1 MPTRSAGSLDS
12 PGSWP
17 SASWRT
23 WVRRSLTGADRR
35 LGPPTSHPSRPPHH
49 THPPFTRCHC
59 PCHPIQP
66 PPSPHAIVMTQVRTR
81 FAPSPTGRL
90 HVGNLRVAVFNHLFT
105 RRHGGRFILR
115 VEDTDVE
122 RNVEGSLEGIM
133 EDLRWAG
140 LDWDEGPGVE
150 EGGRGP
156 YRQSERGRL
165 YREAAHRL
173 EAEGRAY
180 RCFCPDEGAERE
192 RDGAAEIGCPGG
204 CRFLP
209 ATERTGRLEAGE
221 PSVLRFATPD
231 EVVSFRDEVR
241 GVIAMS
247 AKDLGDFII
256 LRADGRPTYNFAVVV
271 DDVGMEITH
280 VIRGAGHLSNTPK
293 QVLLFDALGVD
304 RPIFA
309 HLPTVLGPDRK
320 KLSKRRGAP
329 GVADFRAQGVPAD
342 AVVNYLSLLG
352 WSPGDDREILT
363 RDELVEAMDLGRI
376 GASNTIFDPEK
387 LRWVSS
393 QHLAAMPLDE
403 VARVVEP
410 YLDRTRFPLRDEQI
424 APALDAI
431 RTRLEALGEVNE
443 HLAILFPTDEVLQ
456 GARDELR
463 HDPGAPSV
471 LLAVREALAAVDP
484 WEADA
489 LAAAVRAA
497 GKEVGARGKA
507 LFHPVRLALTGDRQG
522 PDLGKVMA
530 GLGRKRVLMLLDES
544 AGWVNSQP

>member
-1 MPTRSAGSLDS
+1 
-12 PGSWP
+12 
-17 SASWRT
+17 
-23 WVRRSLTGADRR
+23 
-35 LGPPTSHPSRPPHH
+35 
-49 THPPFTRCHC
+49 
-59 PCHPIQP
+59 
-66 PPSPHAIVMTQVRTR
+66 MTQVRTR

-90 HVGNLRVAVFNHLFT
+90 HVGNLRIAVFNHLFT

-140 LDWDEGPGVE
+140 LEWDEGPGVE
-150 EGGRGP
+150 EGRHGP

-165 YREAAHRL
+165 YREAAHGL
-173 EAEGRAY
+173 EARGRAY

-192 RDGAAEIGCPGG
+192 REGAAEIGCPGG

-209 ATERTGRLEAGE
+209 ADERDRRMAAGE
-221 PSVLRFATPD
+221 SSVLRFATPD
-231 EVVSFRDEVR
+231 EPVSFRDEVR

-247 AKDLGDFII
+247 ARDLGDFII

-293 QVLLFDALGVD
+293 QVLLFDALEVD
-304 RPIFA
+304 RPVFA

-329 GVADFRAQGVPAD
+329 GVADFRTQGVPAD

-387 LRWVSS
+387 LHWVSS
-393 QHLAAMPLDE
+393 QHLARMSLDE
-403 VARVVEP
+403 LAAAVEP
-410 YLDRTRFPLRDEQI
+410 YLDRSRFPLDEAGI
-424 APALDAI
+424 APAIDAI
-431 RTRLEALGEVNE
+431 RTRMGALGEVDE
-443 HLAILFPTDEVLQ
+443 HLGLLFPPDEVLE
-456 GARDELR
+456 GARGELTE
-463 HDPGAPSV
+463 DPGALAV
-471 LLAVREALAAVDP
+471 LGAVRETLAAVDP
-484 WEADA
+484 WEAET
-489 LAAAVRAA
+489 LAGAVREA
-497 GKEVGARGKA
+497 GKEVGARGRA

-522 PDLGKVMA
+522 PELGKVVA
-530 GLGRKRVLMLLDES
+530 ALGRGRVLALLDRSLQILGRGRE
-544 AGWVNSQP
+544 